1 MTEWWRD
8 GPPAARR
15 PVDGGLRA
23 QSRRGKIGETWW
35 STHFLSAL
43 EADSDAGRLARGRSY
58 ARSGQ
63 AVSMSLGAGEVIAEV
78 QGSRRRPYKVR
89 IQIPPFSASEWAAV
103 EKELAGQA
111 IFAAA
116 LLAGEMPVEIEDVF
130 AATGLSLFPTSPR
143 ELQTGCSC
151 PDYDDRCKH
160 VAAVCYLLAE
170 SFDKDPFQLLA
181 WRGRPRHELLAG
193 LRENRKAP
201 EGDTAHG
208 AETPPSPVGDPGVP
222 APPIPAAEFWQI
234 GEELESLRLLPRSP
248 VISEA
253 VLESAGPPPMAAGGW
268 ALEAA
273 LGGIYRAL
281 TRGAERLA
289 AGLDD

>member
-8 GPPAARR
+8 DPPAARR
-15 PVDGGLRA
+15 PVDEGLRT

-35 STHFLSAL
+35 STRFLSAL
-43 EADSDAGRLARGRSY
+43 EAGSDAGRLARGRSY

-63 AVSMSLGAGEVIAEV
+63 AISMSLSAGEVIAVV
-78 QGSRRRPYKVR
+78 QGSRRQPYRVR
-89 IQIPPFSASEWAAV
+89 VEIPPYSASEWAAV

-116 LLAGEMPVEIEDVF
+116 LLAGDMPVEIEDVF
-130 AATGLSLFPTSPR
+130 AAAGLSLFPSSPR

-151 PDYDDRCKH
+151 PDYADRCKH

-170 SFDKDPFQLLA
+170 TFDRDPFQLLA

-193 LRENRKAP
+193 LREKRTAP
-201 EGDTAHG
+201 ERDDHRPADSAMSDDG
-208 AETPPSPVGDPGVP
+208 PGVL
-222 APPIPAAEFWQI
+222 APSIMAVEFWGM

-248 VISEA
+248 VIAEA
-253 VLESAGPPPMAAGGW
+253 VLESAGPPPVAAGGW

-273 LGGIYRAL
+273 LGEVYRAL

-289 AGLDD
+289 AELGD